1 MDNQKVEFVS
11 KFNKSGEE
19 KILKSVIIPT
29 RNEEDYIEECIN
41 SLIDLS
47 IPWDTEFIVVDGMST
62 DRTIEIVKEKF
73 SHLNLKILENPN
85 LYQSYAM
92 NIGIENSASTSE
104 VIIRADAHS
113 KYLQDHIEDC
123 YKAFS
128 KNPIWVEY
136 RKEIEELSGAG
147 NCGSVQCAV
156 GTNFFT
162 RIVADVMNSGY
173 AMGGVQYRKID
184 MKYPLEKL
192 YIQSDTAYLG
202 CWEKSVLIELGGF
215 DEEFQINEDYELN
228 TRIRKSGRK
237 VIVNKHSIVDYY
249 VRSSMFGLIKQFF
262 RYGLWKT
269 KTLYVHPDSFK
280 SRQLAPVLF
289 VLFLIALGIGN
300 FVLPN
305 PYLLI
310 LDALSSVIGVFWLI
324 MILLIWKNS
333 INNRTFKDPK
343 SDLVFSVFII
353 PFIVLSMHISWG
365 LGFLYGLTRW
375 VRGGWNKS

>member
-228 TRIRKSGRK
+228 IRIRRSERK
-237 VIVNKHSIVDYY
+237 VMVSKSSIVDYY
-249 VRSSMFGLIKQFF
+249 VRSSIFGLIKQFF

-269 KTLYVHPDSFK
+269 KTLSVHPDSFK
-280 SRQLAPVLF
+280 LRQLAPVLF
-289 VLFLIALGIGN
+289 VLFLITLGIGN
-300 FVLPN
+300 LILPN

-310 LDALSSVIGVFWLI
+310 LNASSSIIGVFWLI

-333 INNRTFKDPK
+333 PNNRTFRDPK
-343 SDLVFSVFII
+343 FDLIFSIFFI

-365 LGFLYGLTRW
+365 LGFLYGLIRW
-375 VRGGWNKS
+375 AKGGWKS

>member
-1 MDNQKVEFVS
+1 MDNQKVEFVDT
-11 KFNKSGEE
+11 KYGKE

-41 SLIDLS
+41 SLLDGY
-47 IPWDTEFIVVDGMST
+47 IPSDTEFIVVDGMST

-85 LYQSYAM
+85 LYQAYAM
-92 NIGIENSASTSE
+92 NIGIENSASTSD

-113 KYLQDHIEDC
+113 KYLEGHIERC
-123 YKAFS
+123 YRDYNSDWIGKLE
-128 KNPIWVEY
+128 NDV
-136 RKEIEELSGAG
+136 G
-147 NCGSVQCAV
+147 NLGSVQCAV
-156 GTNFFT
+156 GINFFT

-184 MKYPLEKL
+184 NNPLQPIEEA

-202 CWEKSVLIELGGF
+202 CWKKSVLIELGGF
-215 DEEFQINEDYELN
+215 NEEFQINEDYELN
-228 TRIRKSGRK
+228 IRIRRSERK
-237 VIVNKHSIVDYY
+237 VMVSKSSIVDYY
-249 VRSSMFGLIKQFF
+249 VRSSIFGLIKQFF

-269 KTLYVHPDSFK
+269 KTLSVHPDSFK
-280 SRQLAPVLF
+280 LRQLAPVLF
-289 VLFLIALGIGN
+289 VLFLITLGIGN
-300 FVLPN
+300 LILPN

-310 LDALSSVIGVFWLI
+310 LNASSSIIGVFWLI

-333 INNRTFKDPK
+333 PNNRTFRDPK
-343 SDLVFSVFII
+343 FDLIFSIFFI

-365 LGFLYGLTRW
+365 LGFLYGLIRW
-375 VRGGWNKS
+375 AKGGWKS